1 MSDDGGPKSVVVIDD
16 DALVLRVIVRLLTYQ
31 GRYRVQAFASAAEAL
46 PVLTA
51 EPCDLLI
58 TDLKMRGTDG
68 LAVVAAAR
76 KHRPDLPA
84 ILVTGN
90 STGEIAERI
99 RLADV
104 TLVRKPFTLE
114 GLLAAVAGSLAT

>member
-1 MSDDGGPKSVVVIDD
+1 MSDDVDPKRVVVIDD
-16 DALVLRVIVRLLTYQ
+16 DALVLRVMVRLLTYQ

-46 PVLTA
+46 PVLAA

-58 TDLKMRGTDG
+58 TDLKMRGADG
-68 LAVVAAAR
+68 LAVITAAR
-76 KHRPDLPA
+76 KHHPTLPA

-90 STGEIAERI
+90 STDEIAERI
-99 RLADV
+99 RFADV

-114 GLLAAVAGSLAT
+114 GLLAAVSDSLGE